1 MKLSYSKIIIG
12 MSMFLILSCGKS
24 RRDLEQVEI
33 SDAERKRDSI
43 AAVNK
48 NAIEELQRKY
58 QAIGGW
64 DTLPYFTFTI
74 QDLFQGTSKLM
85 RFDGEILDI
94 SRKDTAYE
102 LKVHQI
108 AELTADERTRWIS
121 EAKKAL
127 AEGVVRVYVAIISL
141 THKQMLGLFEQ
152 LKQKQA
158 NDQKKELCFVLKVL
172 DVVSQIPRLKAD
184 VNAFEDEFELD
195 YEFDFQQ
202 KMITIK
208 AELVDFYVTEK

>member
-1 MKLSYSKIIIG
+1 

-58 QAIGGW
+58 RAINGW

-74 QDLFQGTSKLM
+74 QNLFQGTSNLM
-85 RFDGEILDI
+85 RFDAEILDI

-102 LKVHQI
+102 LKVHKI

-121 EAKKAL
+121 EAKKAH
-127 AEGVVRVYVAIISL
+127 AEGGVREYVAIISL
-141 THKQMLGLFEQ
+141 TQKQMLGLFEQ
-152 LKQKQA
+152 LKQKQTHY
-158 NDQKKELCFVLKVL
+158 QKKEVCFVLKVS
-172 DVVSQIPRLKAD
+172 DAASQIPRLKAD

-195 YEFDFQQ
+195 YEFDFEQ